1 MTDAELLAK
10 VKLGLF
16 GSASGTWRDDMLQVF
31 IDEVREF
38 MKDAGVS
45 ETIISSDAAIGCIV
59 LGVSDLWNYN
69 SGGVKFSDYFQKRV
83 IQLAVRPKTESDSA

>member
-1 MTDAELLAK
+1 MTDAELLTK

-31 IDEVREF
+31 
-38 MKDAGVS
+38 MKDAGVP
-45 ETIISSDAAIGCIV
+45 ETVISSNAAVGCIV

-69 SGGVKFSDYFQKRV
+69 SGGVKFSDYFNKRV
-83 IQLAVRPKTESDSA
+83 IQLAGGKKA

>member
-1 MTDAELLAK
+1 MTDAELLTK

-31 IDEVREF
+31 IDEVRAF
-38 MKDAGVS
+38 MKDAGVP
-45 ETIISSDAAIGCIV
+45 ETVISSNAAVGCIV

-69 SGGVKFSDYFQKRV
+69 SSGVKFSDYFNKRV
-83 IQLAVRPKTESDSA
+83 IQLAGGKKA